1 MMLSIISRR
10 RPPYRNRHSFLALNV
25 AHCFGTHLIL
35 NPTNFRTVSHPRFT
49 SSMPDPPGL
58 NWISYDCSSMSAVP
72 LPKNSPAPQTLGPHI
87 YSPKSV
93 SWRPLSHSLK
103 QGSLDPGSLLRII
116 SWNIDF
122 TAPDRKKRALSAMTH
137 LMEVFGDSPPPS
149 VIMLQEVHSGS
160 LAAILEHSWVKHNF
174 AISDVECSRA
184 IFHHYD
190 GISPTP
196 G

>member
-10 RPPYRNRHSFLALNV
+10 RPPYLNRPSSLDLNV

-58 NWISYDCSSMSAVP
+58 NWISYGCSFMSAVP
-72 LPKNSPAPQTLGPHI
+72 LPQNSPAPRTLGPHI

-93 SWRPLSHSLK
+93 SWRPLSYSLK

-116 SWNIDF
+116 AWNIDF
-122 TAPDRKKRALSAMTH
+122 MALDRIKRALSAVTH
-137 LMEVFGDSPPPS
+137 LMEVFGDPPPHVSSCSKRYTPIHWRQSSNTLGSS
-149 VIMLQEVHSGS
+149 VILQYQMWMFQSD
-160 LAAILEHSWVKHNF
+160 ILLL
-174 AISDVECSRA
+174 
-184 IFHHYD
+184 
-190 GISPTP
+190 
-196 G
+196 